1 MSRSQVHGT
10 ALWPLGSDTI
20 GENLAS
26 TAAAHPDNEVLVSR
40 HQGIRF
46 TYGQFAEEVE
56 RVALALLDLGVDKGD
71 RVGIWSPTCAEWT
84 CLQYASARVGAILV
98 NINPAYRANELAYA
112 LKLAGVSTL
121 VAATGF
127 RDADYLA
134 MLASVRRELP
144 RLQRVIVLGDDV
156 GGGRADLRWSD
167 LTERQAPRDRLVERE
182 AVLDADDP
190 INIQFTSGTTGNPK
204 GATLTHHNILNNAR
218 SMADVLGYTAADRVC
233 VPVPLYHCFGMVAG
247 NLASTVSGAT
257 AVYPS
262 DAFEPLSCLQA
273 IAEERCTS
281 LYGVP
286 TMFIAQLD
294 HPRFAE
300 FDLTSLRTGIIGGA
314 PCPVEV
320 MKRVVSDM
328 HLPEIANA
336 YGMTETSPASFTT
349 RHDDTLD
356 RRVYTVG
363 TALPHVEGRIVDPA
377 TGRTASS
384 GEVGEVCVRG
394 YLVMRGYWED
404 PAATAAAIEEG
415 RWMHTGDLGVM
426 DGSGYLSIVGR
437 IKEMVIR
444 GGENIY
450 PREIEEVLYQHPA
463 VAGAQVFGIPD
474 ERMGEELMAWVAL
487 RDGATADPEELRA
500 FCRERL
506 ARFKVPRQVKLVDSF
521 PMTVTGKMQK
531 FRMRE
536 VAIEELGLQHLAAS
550 TISAAAP
557 PQG

>member
-10 ALWPLGSDTI
+10 AAWSLGSETI

-26 TAAAHPDNEVLVSR
+26 TTAAHPDNEVLVSC

-46 TYGQFAEEVE
+46 TYGQFAVEVE
-56 RVALALLDLGVDKGD
+56 RVALALLALGVDKGD

-84 CLQYASARVGAILV
+84 ALQYARARVGAILV

-121 VAATGF
+121 VAAPGF
-127 RDADYLA
+127 RGVDYLD
-134 MLASVRRELP
+134 MLASVRGEVPSLA
-144 RLQRVIVLGDDV
+144 RVIVLGDV
-156 GGGRADLRWSD
+156 LSGGRADLRWGD
-167 LTERQAPRDRLVERE
+167 LAELTVPRDRLTERE
-182 AVLDADDP
+182 GELDADDP

-218 SMADVLGYTAADRVC
+218 TMANVLGYTPADRVC

-247 NLASTVSGAT
+247 NLSSTVSGAT

-273 IAEERCTS
+273 IAQERCTS
-281 LYGVP
+281 VYGVP

-300 FDLTSLRTGIIGGA
+300 FDLTSLRTGIVGGA

-320 MKRVVSDM
+320 MKRVVNDM
-328 HLPEIANA
+328 HLTEIANA
-336 YGMTETSPASFTT
+336 YGMTETSPASFMT
-349 RHDDTLD
+349 RDDDTLD

-363 TALPHVEGRIVDPA
+363 TVLPHVESRIVDPA
-377 TGRTASS
+377 TGRTVPS
-384 GEVGEVCVRG
+384 GAVGEVCVRG
-394 YLVMRGYWED
+394 YLVMRGYWDD
-404 PAATAAAIEEG
+404 PAATAEAIDEG

-426 DGSGYLSIVGR
+426 DESGYLAIVGR

-450 PREIEEVLYQHPA
+450 PREIEDVLYQHPA
-463 VAGAQVFGIPD
+463 VAAAQVFGIPD
-474 ERMGEELMAWVAL
+474 ELMGEELMAWISV
-487 RDGATADPEELRA
+487 REGASVEPEEIRE

-506 ARFKVPRQVKLVDSF
+506 ARFKVPKQVKLVDSF

-536 VAIEELGLQHLAAS
+536 MAIEELGLQHLAG
-550 TISAAAP
+550 TISATATT
-557 PQG
+557 G